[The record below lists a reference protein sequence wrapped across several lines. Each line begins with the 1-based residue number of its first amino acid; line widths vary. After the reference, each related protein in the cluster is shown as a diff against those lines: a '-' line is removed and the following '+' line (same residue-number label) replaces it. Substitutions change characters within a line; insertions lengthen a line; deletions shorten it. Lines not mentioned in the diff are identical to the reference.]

1 MQHPLVK
8 SAINSYLEVKRVG
21 FITPMYKMGFVNV
34 LRQQRHRLVVETTD
48 RYSITNDHGWS
59 ITLAGDTHRI
69 TFS

>member
-1 MQHPLVK
+1 MQHPAVK

-34 LRQQRHRLVVETTD
+34 LRQQRKRLVEETTD
-48 RYSITNDHGWS
+48 RYTITNDRGWT
-59 ITLAGDTHRI
+59 ITLGGDTHRI